1 MFKGDQLT
9 ESEKRELMLEIEEL
23 AQLEGLRNYV
33 QSGSGFSI
41 SADILNLINGKADK
55 NEVVRHDGSV
65 SLTGDWDVGDGRT
78 ISTEKISARD
88 SDGLTLSED
97 GGKGILIQDN
107 TGYVGINKSNPS
119 YQLDVDGDIYTTGK
133 VYLGADWKK
142 ALSASEGT
150 KEIYVATTGSDETG
164 DGSASKPYKTI
175 SKAVSVL
182 PRCIT
187 EHTYINVSPGTYN
200 LDTDGYVDTTGID
213 VWASLTFRAKNT
225 DGYELYPSEP
235 LQANIYSSTTI
246 GRTTLNL
253 QQNSLVGGRVW
264 IMNGAGVTQY
274 RTIVSNTA
282 TTITVDT
289 AWDTAPDNTSYFV
302 YCGGVS
308 IQGSSSSSPL
318 IKLVNGTTYLR
329 GLILRSTGY
338 FSVSAD
344 SIPSCSIYCCFF
356 NANYMGFVSN
366 SNNRIDFNYNYY
378 LQSTAIVSAFL
389 TFGNVSVNIRGSVF
403 NGQSPSYNTAGVYV
417 SYPSTIMFPSTGSIF
432 TTTFTNYKYAIY
444 ISDFGTLITKSGNV
458 AFINVTIPYYM
469 GKGDFRTAL
478 ISHDSSNAT
487 LEIKNNSSTSD
498 YDQQIKFTKASTTSF
513 SIGVDDSDSDKFKIS
528 AGSALGTND
537 RLVIDNTGKTTI
549 TGTLAHT
556 GTFLGFFSTSPV
568 IKQSA
573 LTTQLT
579 TITSSDPTTPDYN
592 IADPINSNAYGFT
605 SADEFKTVMKV
616 ISNLQTR
623 VAELET
629 KLKNYG
635 LLY

>member
-55 NEVVRHDGSV
+55 NEVVRHDGTV

-88 SDGLTLSED
+88 SDGLALSED

-119 YQLDVDGDIYTTGK
+119 YQVDVNGDIYTTGK
-133 VYLGADWKK
+133 VYLGANWKK

-187 EHTYINVSPGTYN
+187 EATFINISPGTYN
-200 LDTDGYVDTTGID
+200 LDTDGYVTTAGID
-213 VWASLTFRAKNT
+213 VWSVLVIQAKNT
-225 DGYELYPSEP
+225 DGYVLYPSAP
-235 LQANIYSSTTI
+235 MSANIYSSTTI

-253 QQNSLVGGRVW
+253 QPNSLVGGRVW
-264 IMNGAGVTQY
+264 IMNGTGAGQY

-289 AWDTAPDNTSYFV
+289 AWDTTPDSTSYFL
-302 YCGGVS
+302 YCGGVN
-308 IQGSSSSSPL
+308 IQGSSEL
-318 IKLVNGTTYLR
+318 IRLISGEIYLL
-329 GLILRSTGY
+329 GVILKSTGNNA
-338 FSVSAD
+338 VSAQ
-344 SIPSCSIYCCFF
+344 STPACHIWFCFF
-356 NANYMGFVSN
+356 NESKRSVVTTSYN
-366 SNNRIDFNYNYY
+366 ILDFRYNYI
-378 LQSTAIVSAFL
+378 LQSNDSLSGLIVQSFA
-389 TFGNVSVNIRGSVF
+389 NVYIYGSIF
-403 NGQSPSYNTAGVYV
+403 NGQSTSYNTAGIYCVLPGLLV
-417 SYPSTIMFPSTGSIF
+417 FPPSGSTVKA
-432 TTTFTNYKYAIY
+432 TFTNLRYGVYAP
-444 ISDFGTLITKSGNV
+444 DFGVIINKDV
-458 AFINVTIPYYM
+458 NVTFTNVITQYYM

-478 ISHDSSNAT
+478 ISDDSSNAT

-556 GTFLGFFSTSPV
+556 GTFLGFFSASPV

-573 LTTQLT
+573 LTAQLT
-579 TITSSDPTTPDYN
+579 TITSSDPTTADYD